1 MIAMTKIVHIV
12 DDDASFREAIA
23 RLLRT
28 AGYIVSEH
36 QTADDL
42 LGRLPDGA
50 DPVCLL
56 VDVRMPNLSGP
67 ELQERLSGLGL
78 ALPII
83 FLTGYGDIP
92 TTVRAMKHGAE
103 DFLTKPV
110 NEDELF
116 DAIERAI
123 ARQRRA
129 ISRRDRLGTLQQ
141 LVEKLTP
148 REREVFEGVAHGR
161 QNKQIAFD
169 LGTTVRTIKA
179 HRQRVMEKLN
189 AKSVIELV
197 SIARSLAILRDDAL
211 PEDDSLH

>member
-1 MIAMTKIVHIV
+1 MTKIVHIV

-42 LGRLPDGA
+42 LERLPDGA

-56 VDVRMPNLSGP
+56 VDVRMPNLRGP

-116 DAIERAI
+116 DAIERAM

-129 ISRRDRLGTLQQ
+129 LSRRDRLGTLQQ

-148 REREVFEGVAHGR
+148 RERQVFEEVAHGR

-169 LGTTVRTIKA
+169 LGTTVGTIKA

-197 SIARSLAILRDDAL
+197 SIARSLAILRDDAIS
-211 PEDDSLH
+211 EDDSLH